1 MQTDPIADF
10 LTRIR
15 NGLRAD
21 HDEVAMPASTFKA
34 ELARILAEQ
43 GYIDGYEVEP
53 ARVGRTLRV
62 KLKYTDNRKPVILGI
77 ERLSKPGRRQY
88 VAAGEVPKVQGG
100 MGTTIVSTSRGVMTG
115 HDARRAGRR
124 RRARSEGLVAMSP
137 HRKAADR
144 RARRGGDHD
153 RARAR
158 EGQGPQGRARGA
170 RVARHRRGAGGRRG
184 RRHAARPTAASTAR
198 CTGSPAA

>member
-62 KLKYTDNRKPVILGI
+62 KLKYTDDRRPVICGL

-88 VAAGEVPKVQGG
+88 VAAGEVPRIQGG
-100 MGTTIVSTSRGVMTG
+100 MGTAIVSTSTGVMTG
-115 HDARRAGRR
+115 HEARKKGVGG
-124 RRARSEGLVAMSP
+124 EVVAY
-137 HRKAADR
+137 
-144 RARRGGDHD
+144 
-153 RARAR
+153 
-158 EGQGPQGRARGA
+158 
-170 RVARHRRGAGGRRG
+170 VW
-184 RRHAARPTAASTAR
+184 
-198 CTGSPAA
+198 